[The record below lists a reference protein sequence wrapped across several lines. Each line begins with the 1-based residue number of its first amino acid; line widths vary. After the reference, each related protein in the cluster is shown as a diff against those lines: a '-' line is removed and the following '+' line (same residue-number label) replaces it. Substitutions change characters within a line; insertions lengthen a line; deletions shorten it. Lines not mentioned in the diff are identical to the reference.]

1 MVKFRGGGQVAVS
14 LYRGLGAGLAIA
26 AMEALAS
33 LAGEPV
39 SRLPFVTSIVLVTAL
54 PDSDAA
60 QPRAVIG
67 GHLVSSLA
75 GLVCQAVIGSDETA
89 GALAV
94 GLATFAM
101 LITRTLHPPA
111 GIDAFLVPIND
122 LGLRWLAS
130 PVLVGAVMLAAYGRL
145 WAAGERRFVREP
157 ASTLG

>member
-1 MVKFRGGGQVAVS
+1 MANMRGGGQVAVS

-26 AMEALAS
+26 VMEALAS

-39 SRLPFVTSIVLVTAL
+39 SRLPFVTSIVLVMAL

-67 GHLVSSLA
+67 GHLVSSVA
-75 GLVCQAVIGSDETA
+75 GLACQAVVGSDQTA

-101 LITRTLHPPA
+101 LVTRTLHPPS

-130 PVLVGAVMLAAYGRL
+130 PVMVGAVMLAVYGRL
-145 WAAGERRFVREP
+145 WAAGERRFVRVP

>member
-1 MVKFRGGGQVAVS
+1 MSRFRGGGQLAVS
-14 LYRGLGAGLAIA
+14 FYRGLGACLAIA

-67 GHLVSSLA
+67 GHLVSGLA
-75 GLVCQAVIGSDETA
+75 GLACQALAGSEQTA

-94 GLATFAM
+94 GMATFAM

-122 LGLRWLAS
+122 LGLRWLVS
-130 PVLVGAVMLAAYGRL
+130 PVMVGAMVLALYGRV
-145 WAAGERRFVREP
+145 WAAGERRFVRAP
-157 ASTLG
+157 ASMLG